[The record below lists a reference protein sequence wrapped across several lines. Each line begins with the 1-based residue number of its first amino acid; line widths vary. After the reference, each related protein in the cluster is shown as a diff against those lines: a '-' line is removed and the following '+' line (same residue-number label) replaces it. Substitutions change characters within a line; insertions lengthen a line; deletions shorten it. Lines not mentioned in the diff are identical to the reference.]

1 MMAVDMKR
9 ARRFSWGIGVAMASV
24 AVAGQNAAPARDA
37 RTRPIEVVV
46 DNLDALLPRSAVER
60 AVAFSRALPGPSLH
74 EGVNVPYEILE
85 PGLLETPRDPRRG
98 PPTRDERLTDLVCDA
113 DAVVFAHAVAGKVV
127 TNALKTGLITIFRVT
142 VHEWVR
148 PAPGA
153 TNIAVGVFG
162 GRARVAGR
170 EYVSPP
176 SGYQL
181 RLDIPTL
188 MFLRSAGV
196 DGAFVPSA
204 AFAENIDDRLTLLD
218 VSDTTS
224 NTLRALRAAARRC
237 GTARDNR
244 SSDRPR

>member
-9 ARRFSWGIGVAMASV
+9 AHRFSWGVGVVAASLI
-24 AVAGQNAAPARDA
+24 VAGQSAAPTRDA

-85 PGLLETPRDPRRG
+85 PGLLAAPRDPRRG

-113 DAVVFAHAVAGKVV
+113 DAVALARAVSGKVV
-127 TNALKTGLITIFRVT
+127 INALKTGLITIFHVT

-153 TNIAVGVFG
+153 TDIAVGVFG

-176 SGYQL
+176 SGSQV

-196 DGAFVPSA
+196 DGAFVPNT

-224 NTLRALRAAARRC
+224 NTLRTLRAAARRC
-237 GTARDNR
+237 DANRDR
-244 SSDRPR
+244 

>member
-1 MMAVDMKR
+1 MRLVRTLVWTLGA
-9 ARRFSWGIGVAMASV
+9 AAASIV
-24 AVAGQNAAPARDA
+24 VAGQSAAPARDPRA
-37 RTRPIEVVV
+37 RPIETVV
-46 DNLDALLPRSAVER
+46 DGLDALLPSNAVER
-60 AVAFSRALPGPSLH
+60 AVAFSGALPGPSLH

-85 PGLLETPRDPRRG
+85 PGLLEAPRDPRRG

-113 DAVVFAHAVAGKVV
+113 DAVALARAVSGKVV
-127 TNALKTGLITIFRVT
+127 INALKTGLITIFRVT

-162 GRARVAGR
+162 GRARIAGR

-176 SGYQL
+176 SGSQL
-181 RLDIPTL
+181 RLDVPTL

-196 DGAFVPSA
+196 DGAFVPNT
-204 AFAENIDDRLTLLD
+204 AFAENIDDRLTTLD
-218 VSDTTS
+218 ASDTTA
-224 NTLRALRAAARRC
+224 NTLRVLRATARRC